1 MREYMRKL
9 LMAGLVAVM
18 VFAFAGCT
26 GSGEDKSVEDPTD
39 ETTTEATTEATTKAV
54 SDYDILENSELKEDG
69 SMALLY
75 GNDFLLIMPNN
86 DKWGYEKDSA
96 GNLNIYLKAAREDDY
111 DGNLVTIM
119 AFDPDDTSYEDFPS
133 YSVAGFGNN
142 VNKRFVALFPTDVR
156 YNFEDEQ
163 QTADYNELLT
173 HVKKIGEGAVD
184 SPFQTSDS
192 DPE

>member
-18 VFAFAGCT
+18 VFAFVGC
-26 GSGEDKSVEDPTD
+26 GGEDKSIEEPT
-39 ETTTEATTEATTKAV
+39 EEPSTEATEPTTEAV
-54 SDYDILENSELKEDG
+54 SDYDILEGEQLVEDG
-69 SMALLY
+69 SMLLLY

-96 GNLNIYLKAAREDDY
+96 GNLDIYLKAARDDGY

-119 AFDPDDTSYEDFPS
+119 AFDPEDTSYEDFPS
-133 YSVAGFGNN
+133 YSVAGKGQN
-142 VNKRFVALFPTDVR
+142 VNKTFVALFPTDVR

-163 QTADYNELLT
+163 QAADYNELFD
-173 HVKKIGEGAVD
+173 HVKKIGEGAVN

-192 DPE
+192 D